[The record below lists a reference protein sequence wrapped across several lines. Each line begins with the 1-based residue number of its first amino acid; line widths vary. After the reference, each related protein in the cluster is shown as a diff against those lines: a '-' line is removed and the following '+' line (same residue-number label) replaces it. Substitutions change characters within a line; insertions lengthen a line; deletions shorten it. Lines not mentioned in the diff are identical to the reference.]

1 MKISSEK
8 LNKLTDLRLRVGNES
23 LYLDVDEFLSQI
35 GIDSTRPDNN
45 LELNLPRFEFFK
57 LMLETVCG
65 IVEDVD
71 DTLGVLSL
79 NKLSIPYKLSLNTL
93 IKYKIIKKL

>member
-1 MKISSEK
+1 LKISSEK
-8 LNKLTDLRLRVGNES
+8 LNKLTDLQLRVGNES

-35 GIDSTRPDNN
+35 EATPTNPDNK

-79 NKLSIPYKLSLNTL
+79 NKLSVPYKLSLNTL

>member
-8 LNKLTDLRLRVGNES
+8 LNKLTDLQLRVGNES

-35 GIDSTRPDNN
+35 EATPTNPDNK

-79 NKLSIPYKLSLNTL
+79 NKLSVPYKLSLNTL

>member
-1 MKISSEK
+1 
-8 LNKLTDLRLRVGNES
+8 
-23 LYLDVDEFLSQI
+23 
-35 GIDSTRPDNN
+35 
-45 LELNLPRFEFFK
+45 
-57 LMLETVCG
+57 MLETVCG

-79 NKLSIPYKLSLNTL
+79 NKLSVPYKLSLNTL

>member
-1 MKISSEK
+1 MKISNEK
-8 LNKLTDLRLRVGNES
+8 LNNLTDLRLRVGNQA
-23 LYLDVDEFLSQI
+23 LYLDVDEFISQI
-35 GIDSTRPDNN
+35 EFDSTHPDHK

-79 NKLSIPYKLSLNTL
+79 NKLSVPYKLSLNTL

>member
-8 LNKLTDLRLRVGNES
+8 LNNLTDLRLRVGNQA
-23 LYLDVDEFLSQI
+23 LYLDVDEFISQI
-35 GIDSTRPDNN
+35 EFGSTHPDNK

-79 NKLSIPYKLSLNTL
+79 NKLSVPYKLSLNTL